1 MLLIDILF
9 DKYSFPNFPQIL
21 DLAYELFGSDDYID
35 CQTCINYV
43 IHGLP
48 IVMYCWVWI
57 DFLNNSW
64 MSP

>member
-1 MLLIDILF
+1 MLLIDMLF

-48 IVMYCWVWI
+48 IVMY
-57 DFLNNSW
+57 
-64 MSP
+64 